1 MLVSPPYDTALA
13 ILSDRRQES
22 YVALYNCW
30 SKRCQVWH
38 CIVEVGSVY
47 HGKSDAHKNQACLSE
62 SSFALT
68 SLFRPANH
76 FINFFLKKFG
86 KEYTRHAEI
95 VKEVKQRNDDIYW
108 KMMVGRVILSFDFV
122 RTLMASFSSSTH
134 APPWH
139 RIKLKHRCTS
149 TFSCSF

>member
-1 MLVSPPYDTALA
+1 MG
-13 ILSDRRQES
+13 
-22 YVALYNCW
+22 
-30 SKRCQVWH
+30 H

-68 SLFRPANH
+68 SLSRPANH
-76 FINFFLKKFG
+76 FINFFFLKKFG

-95 VKEVKQRNDDIYW
+95 VKVVKQRKDDIYW

-122 RTLMASFSSSTH
+122 RTLMASFPSSTH
-134 APPWH
+134 APP
-139 RIKLKHRCTS
+139 
-149 TFSCSF
+149 